1 MKLTTA
7 QQAKAYNIFKYTKQ
21 KLLKLKV
28 AIWFNKLCKTKGLQ
42 PRYIS
47 LNTRGKSTRDHRTT
61 QHATKYRISMEIKH
75 LYKQKQHLNQRL
87 YWAHLEA
94 AKMYKGMWQHALIH
108 IDETLNGIMEHKYHN
123 LNEKIRIL
131 ECSTQYKHRTYKQH
145 NTPKVQQPR
154 IINLTNK
161 TLTEEQVNIL
171 NKGPQYAMESNPQ
184 VCINDIIIETE
195 SAIKNIEPKWQDTYR
210 FMAGKHIKRIKE
222 KYKRNPLHRH
232 QIKIIKKL
240 KMEMNRDGI
249 KIMNADK
256 SKAMVLIDSKQCLN
270 KVYNFLKDNNIAS
283 IQKDP
288 TTKFHKQI
296 QKIIQLCP
304 HLIDT
309 RAHRFLTQMLP
320 KASSLNVLIKTHKEN
335 MPIRPVINNKL
346 APSHKLAKYLNEKI
360 HS

>member
-61 QHATKYRISMEIKH
+61 QYATKYRINLEIKH
-75 LYKQKQHLNQRL
+75 LYKQKQLLNQQL

-94 AKMYKGMWQHALIH
+94 AKMYKGMWQYALIH
-108 IDETLNGIMEHKYHN
+108 IDEILNGIMEHKYHN

-131 ECSTQYKHRTYKQH
+131 ESSSQYKHKIYEQH
-145 NTPKVQQPR
+145 NTPRIRQPR
-154 IINLTNK
+154 IINLTNNI
-161 TLTEEQVNIL
+161 LTEKQMNIL
-171 NKGPQYAMESNPQ
+171 NKGPQYAMECNPQ
-184 VCINDIIIETE
+184 ICINDIIIETE
-195 SAIKNIEPKWQDTYR
+195 SAIKNIEPKWKDTYR
-210 FMAGKHIKRIKE
+210 FLAEKHIKRIKE
-222 KYKRNPLHRH
+222 KYKQNPLHRH

-240 KMEMNRDGI
+240 KMEIVREGI
-249 KIMNADK
+249 TIMSADK
-256 SKAMVLIDSKQCLN
+256 CKAMVLIDNKRCLN
-270 KVYNFLKDNNIAS
+270 KVNNFLKDNNITS

-288 TTKFHKQI
+288 TTKFHKQV

-304 HLIDT
+304 HMIDT
-309 RAHRFLTQMLP
+309 KDHRFLT
-320 KASSLNVLIKTHKEN
+320 
-335 MPIRPVINNKL
+335 
-346 APSHKLAKYLNEKI
+346 
-360 HS
+360 